1 MRFAGLAAL
10 LAALGSC
17 GPEGAGDWIRPQ
29 YATHLS
35 FVRAAP
41 STPLDVWR
49 SGGDALRLPS
59 AQSQAVLHEKI
70 GNKNLV
76 MVSMWPGSELAEL
89 LQNDPRTLAFFRREA
104 GQTSLALV
112 AVADDMVGDG
122 LAAAAHAAAGHMCG
136 AVTPVAL
143 AGMTPPVET
152 LTPALYPEPAPLEAV
167 SSMLA
172 QVDQA
177 RLGAIIEELE
187 GLGTRFHSSE
197 SGLATTAK
205 VKELFQS
212 AAALEAAGAVFR
224 EVDHSAT
231 TLTQPTK
238 QKSLVLTLPGQT
250 DDATTVVVG
259 AHLDSINNASPQAPG
274 ADDDASGVATLVEM
288 ARVIA
293 ASGAKFHRRIEL
305 HAYAGEE
312 IALIGSRHIASSY
325 RQEGRK
331 VSAMMQVD
339 MNSWSRD
346 PAQQTIHLVTNDTHV
361 NLRRSTKDLLNSY
374 LGGDFVEKRLAAG
387 TSDHRS
393 WSDEG
398 YAAVFPFED
407 PDDYNHALHT
417 ANDTSATANNL
428 ALTKRFAQLGLAFLA
443 HHAGLVDGSADAAK
457 TALRAALP
465 SDLKLAVTATEG
477 QAGWYDVSV
486 AVPDAVAAVDFCVI
500 DAAESLGCT
509 KERIGATA
517 GKTEAGR
524 KFFTPKKSLALD
536 AGARLAVFGFDAGDR
551 LVAYRT
557 VRLGAKP

>member
-1 MRFAGLAAL
+1 MRLARLAAL
-10 LAALGSC
+10 LGALGSC

-29 YATHLS
+29 YAPHLS
-35 FVRAAP
+35 FARGVE
-41 STPLDVWR
+41 SDPLDVWR
-49 SGGDALRLPS
+49 SGRDALRLKTTG
-59 AQSQAVLHEKI
+59 AWAALQEKI
-70 GNKNLV
+70 GDQKLV
-76 MVSMWPGSELAEL
+76 MVSLWPGSELAEL

-104 GQTSLALV
+104 GRTSLALV
-112 AVADDMVGDG
+112 AVADAMVGDG

-143 AGMTPPVET
+143 AGMTAPVET
-152 LTPALYPEPAPLEAV
+152 LIPALYPEPAPLEAV
-167 SSMLA
+167 SSLLA
-172 QVDQA
+172 QVDQT
-177 RLGAIIEELE
+177 RLATTIEELE

-205 VKELFQS
+205 VQELFQS
-212 AAALEAAGAVFR
+212 AAALEAAGAVFT

-231 TLTQPTK
+231 TLTQPTR
-238 QKSLVLTLPGQT
+238 QKSLIVTLPGQT

-259 AHLDSINNASPQAPG
+259 AHLDSINNSSPQAPG

-293 ASGAKFHRRIEL
+293 ASGATFHRRIEL

-346 PAQQTIHLVTNDTHV
+346 PAQQTIHLVTDDTHV

-407 PDDYNHALHT
+407 PEDYNRALHT
-417 ANDTSATANNL
+417 ARDTSSTANNL

-443 HHAGLVDGSADAAK
+443 HHAGLVDGAADAARS
-457 TALRAALP
+457 ALRAALP
-465 SDLKLAVTATEG
+465 SDLKLAVTASEG
-477 QAGWYDVSV
+477 KAGWYDVSV
-486 AVPDAVAAVDFCVI
+486 AVPDDVAAVDFCVI
-500 DAAESLGCT
+500 DAAQSLGCT
-509 KERIGATA
+509 KERIGATDDKA
-517 GKTEAGR
+517 ADGR
-524 KFFTPKKSLALD
+524 RFFTPKKNLALE
-536 AGARLAVFGFDAGDR
+536 AGARLAVFGFDTADR

-557 VRLGAKP
+557 VRLQAKP